1 MLHMAGPYEP
11 GCPTVING
19 IPVNT
24 YRGVWTIDAWQAT
37 LNVKYYWSGQH
48 GGCITYL
55 PPLLRNTSPLFFADK
70 EQWESSAG
78 RNRSVPV
85 AAVMEGEASIAGR
98 TDTIKVEVLLAII
111 LIHSLAASECEC

>member
-24 YRGVWTIDAWQAT
+24 YRGVWTIDAWQAS

-48 GGCITYL
+48 SGCITYL
-55 PPLLRNTSPLFFADK
+55 PPLVAQYFTPVLRRQGAVGEL
-70 EQWESSAG
+70 G
-78 RNRSVPV
+78 RAQQVR
-85 AAVMEGEASIAGR
+85 ARGGR
-98 TDTIKVEVLLAII
+98 DGG
-111 LIHSLAASECEC
+111 

>member
-24 YRGVWTIDAWQAT
+24 YRGVWTIDAWQAS

-48 GGCITYL
+48 SRCITYH
-55 PPLLRNTSPLFFADK
+55 PPLLRNTQYFTLFSADK

-98 TDTIKVEVLLAII
+98 TDTIKVGLLNDQ
-111 LIHSLAASECEC
+111 